1 MKVFFKNSKG
11 EEILLK
17 EVDSI
22 KEVNKVVD
30 NFLKEHNYKS
40 YYCRVMGLENK
51 DGVMFDVGSYT
62 EFFIVRG
69 ENVYENYFGKEED

>member
-11 EEILLK
+11 EERLLK

-22 KEVNKVVD
+22 DEVNKVVD
-30 NFLKEHNYKS
+30 GFLKEHNK
-40 YYCRVMGLENK
+40 N
-51 DGVMFDVGSYT
+51 GVMFDVGSYT

-69 ENVYENYFGKEED
+69 EGVYESYFGKEGD